1 WPLRARPSFPTRRS
15 SDLVAGLTGT
25 PYDSG
30 ASRRDQAISK
40 AGNKRVRWAMVEL
53 AWAWLRWQPD
63 SALTHWF
70 WDRFGH
76 GGARQRRVGIVAV
89 ARKLWVA
96 LWKYLEPDEVP
107 AGAVLKPA

>member
-76 GGARQRRVGIVAV
+76 GGARQRRVEIGRAHVRTPV
-89 ARKLWVA
+89 TVR
-96 LWKYLEPDEVP
+96 PRM
-107 AGAVLKPA
+107 